1 MEETA
6 PLKRTQ
12 NERQKQKNM
21 YINAILYNMLLH
33 HDVVRIQVPFSLP
46 PLLRAVLLYE
56 LYYSSTLTVNACQ
69 LLLFNP
75 LRFQMAAAPSGW
87 AL

>member
-1 MEETA
+1 MEETT

-46 PLLRAVLLYE
+46 PLLRVVLLYE

>member
-1 MEETA
+1 MLSQYVITVCYTI
-6 PLKRTQ
+6 RY
-12 NERQKQKNM
+12 
-21 YINAILYNMLLH
+21 YIITWYEFKYH
-33 HDVVRIQVPFSLP
+33 FSLP
-46 PLLRAVLLYE
+46 PLLRVVLLYL

-75 LRFQMAAAPSGW
+75 LRFHMAAAPSGW

>member
-33 HDVVRIQVPFSLP
+33 HDVVRVKVPFFFL
-46 PLLRAVLLYE
+46 PLLLRVELLH
-56 LYYSSTLTVNACQ
+56 
-69 LLLFNP
+69 
-75 LRFQMAAAPSGW
+75 
-87 AL
+87 